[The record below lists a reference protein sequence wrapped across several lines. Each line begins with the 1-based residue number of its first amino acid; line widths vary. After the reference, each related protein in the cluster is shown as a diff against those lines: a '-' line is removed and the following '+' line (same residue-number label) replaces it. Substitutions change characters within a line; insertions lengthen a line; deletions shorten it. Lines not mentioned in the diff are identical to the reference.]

1 MMATVMRRRDMVLRG
16 GDCGMAVSPFS
27 RPPMTLRIKSLR
39 PIYAIVGFGIA
50 VAARLDWIG
59 LGSLV
64 DVRWWLLTAG
74 AGLLRARMA

>member
-1 MMATVMRRRDMVLRG
+1 
-16 GDCGMAVSPFS
+16 
-27 RPPMTLRIKSLR
+27 MTLRIKSLR
-39 PIYAIVGFGIA
+39 PTYAIVGFGIA